1 MYSFQVIFNCPSE
14 EFFIYYTYSYITNIY
29 RKILIAFIIYTIGN
43 KDIKRKMW
51 LQMATLVAGDSDNL
65 QNKYSLGLTITNQ
78 HNALTRKCR
87 GEINF

>member
-1 MYSFQVIFNCPSE
+1 
-14 EFFIYYTYSYITNIY
+14 
-29 RKILIAFIIYTIGN
+29 
-43 KDIKRKMW
+43 MW